1 MAAGFGKNVLEGWK
15 WRSLWGW
22 RVLRSLV
29 ARLSLSEILEHHLGM
44 PGRWAQETCI
54 HGEALGSV
62 LCDAF
67 RMGARLEV
75 MTETAQGE

>member
-1 MAAGFGKNVLEGWK
+1 MAAGFDKNVLEGWK

-22 RVLRSLV
+22 WVLRSLA

-44 PGRWAQETCI
+44 PERWAQETCI

-62 LCDAF
+62 LWDAF
-67 RMGARLEV
+67 WIGARLEV